1 MRIFGDRTNPQAA
14 LAAMLLGAVIQ
25 SACIGDAVDVGQ
37 GDRPTN
43 APVASGSKPDLHIGS
58 SLPAMPASGGA
69 SRKQSQSAGSV
80 APAADG
86 GTQAPA
92 ASQGCTEAA
101 QCASGF
107 CVDGVC
113 CNEACTGTCFS
124 CNQAQSAGTCVPIS
138 DAEDV
143 SASAPC
149 TGANICT
156 VSGDGQPVCKL
167 KERQICSTNAE
178 CASGSCGSIVVPPDP
193 ADPYDV
199 GYTYIG
205 CE

>member
-92 ASQGCTEAA
+92 ASQACTEAA

-107 CVDGVC
+107 CVDGVLQRGLHWYVR
-113 CNEACTGTCFS
+113 T
-124 CNQAQSAGTCVPIS
+124 NQRRRGRIRERPLHWCQHLHGF
-138 DAEDV
+138 
-143 SASAPC
+143 
-149 TGANICT
+149 
-156 VSGDGQPVCKL
+156 GDGQPVCKL